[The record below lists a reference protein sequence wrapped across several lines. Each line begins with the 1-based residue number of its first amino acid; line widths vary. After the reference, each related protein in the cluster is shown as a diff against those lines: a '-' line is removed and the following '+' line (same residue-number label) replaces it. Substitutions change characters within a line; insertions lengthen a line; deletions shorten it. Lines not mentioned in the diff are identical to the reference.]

1 MQPHA
6 PYLTFAA
13 LCACALVAAPGEA
26 RAQSAPTASLTLEA
40 RAQALYQQGRE
51 RFFAEDFEQARGL
64 FQTSLD
70 TVDSPNTRMYLGRA
84 LQRLGRNAEAYLMLD
99 RAARDA
105 ATRALT
111 EPRYTPTRDAAR
123 TEADA
128 LAPSIGW
135 LIIEAPSAPAG
146 INVRVNGHE
155 VQRANVGVEM
165 PLDPGEVTVEARA
178 EGFRD
183 ARHALTLSAGS
194 HERVTLELVA
204 LPATRPPS
212 GPATP
217 HASAGPVM
225 ISAPSSV
232 GLRNAGIAAMAVG
245 GAAIIAGGALRL
257 VAQGRY
263 DTLVEQQQRNA
274 VDTTLADEGDLAQ
287 TLSYAF
293 LGAGAGVA
301 VAGAVML
308 VVGGRSHLVPL
319 TVSVTPGGVRV
330 GGSF

>member
-1 MQPHA
+1 MSV
-6 PYLTFAA
+6 A
-13 LCACALVAAPGEA
+13 LCVCALVAAPGEA
-26 RAQSAPTASLTLEA
+26 RAQSSPTASLTLEA

-105 ATRALT
+105 ATRAAT

-123 TEADA
+123 LEADA

-135 LIIEAPSAPAG
+135 LIIEAPSAPEG

-178 EGFRD
+178 KGFRD
-183 ARHALTLSAGS
+183 AHHALTLSPGA
-194 HERVTLELVA
+194 HERVTVELEA
-204 LPATRPPS
+204 LPARRPLSSPS
-212 GPATP
+212 TP
-217 HASAGPVM
+217 HADASAAPVM

-232 GLRNAGIAAMAVG
+232 GLRNAGIAAMVVG
-245 GAAIIAGGALRL
+245 GAALITGGALRL

-263 DTLVEQQQRNA
+263 DTLLEQQQRDA

-301 VAGAVML
+301 VTGAVMFF
-308 VVGGRSHLVPL
+308 VGARSHLVPL